1 MAEHAF
7 RKYLIM
13 NLFGF
18 EIVRKTDP
26 AEEQE
31 KQPTFAPEIKDDGAV
46 VVAAGGAYGTYIDL
60 QGAARTEAELVTKYR
75 EMSMHPEVERAVDDI
90 INESIVVEDKQKIVQ
105 INLDDTNLST
115 NIKKR
120 ITEEYETVLSL
131 LDFNKSAFDI
141 YRRWYI
147 DGRMYYHIVIDVT
160 KPSEGIKELRYI
172 DPRKLRKIREV
183 KRKRDSKSQVTQ
195 TQTTQEYF
203 IYNEKGFQNKAG
215 EVGTATAVQGLKIAP
230 DSIVHITS
238 GVLDPMNSVVLGH
251 LHKAIKPLNQLRAL
265 EDATI
270 VYRISRA
277 PERRIFYIDV
287 GNLPKMKAEQYLRD
301 MMTRYKNKVVYDS
314 STGEI
319 RDDRKF
325 MTMLEDYWLPRRD
338 GSRGT
343 EITTLPAGQNLG
355 ELADVEYFQK
365 KLYESLNVPT
375 TRLAQDG
382 MFVFGQDQEVSRD
395 EIKFSKFVDRLRMRF
410 NHLFLN
416 ALKQQLLLK
425 NVMTEDDWKI
435 IEHNIK
441 FDYTKDN
448 YFEQQKTATVMKD
461 RLNALQQIQPFVGK
475 YYSNEWVRKH
485 ILYQSDEEIENMDEQ
500 NMAEQENPLY
510 NQQGVDENGNPVA
523 GGKAPPGMSS
533 SQGPGG
539 GGFGGTAP
547 AEQFN

>member
-1 MAEHAF
+1 MA
-7 RKYLIM
+7 

-18 EIVRKTDP
+18 EIRRAVDP
-26 AEEQE
+26 QEEQE
-31 KQPTFAPEIKDDGAV
+31 KQPAFAPEIKDDGAV
-46 VVAAGGAYGTYIDL
+46 VVAAGGAYGTYVDL

-75 EMSMHPEVERAVDDI
+75 EMSMHPEVERATDDI
-90 INESIVVEDKQKIVQ
+90 LNEAIVIEDKEKIVQ
-105 INLDDTNLST
+105 INLDDTKLSN
-115 NIKKR
+115 NIKKL
-120 ITEEYETVLSL
+120 ITTEFESILTL
-131 LDFNKSAFDI
+131 LDFNKSAYDI
-141 YRRWYI
+141 FKRWYV
-147 DGRMYYHIVIDVT
+147 DGRMYYHVIIDVT
-160 KPSEGIKELRYI
+160 KPNEGIKELRYI

-183 KRKRDSKSQVTQ
+183 KRKRDKQSQVTQ
-195 TQTTQEYF
+195 TQTVQEYF

-238 GVLDPMNSVVLGH
+238 GVLDPMNTVVLSH

-301 MMTRYKNKVVYDS
+301 MMQRHKNKVVYDS

-365 KLYESLNVPT
+365 KLYESLNVPS
-375 TRLAQDG
+375 TRLQQDG
-382 MFVFGQDQEVSRD
+382 AFIFGQDQEVSRD
-395 EIKFSKFVDRLRMRF
+395 EIKFSKFIDRLRMRF
-410 NHLFLN
+410 NHLFLE
-416 ALKQQLLLK
+416 ALKKQLLLK
-425 NVMTEDDWKI
+425 NVMIEEDWQE
-435 IEHNIK
+435 IESHIK

-448 YFEQQKTATVMKD
+448 YFEQQKSTTVLRD
-461 RLNALQQIQPFVGK
+461 RLATLDQMMPYIGR

-485 ILYQSDEEIENMDEQ
+485 VLYQSDEEIEEMDEQ
-500 NMAEQENPLY
+500 SMAEQENPLY
-510 NQQGVDENGNPVA
+510 QQQVDENGNPVQ
-523 GGKAPPGMSS
+523 GGNAPPGQMNP
-533 SQGPGG
+533 QGPGG
-539 GGFGGTAP
+539 GGFGSVAP
-547 AEQFN
+547 TEQFN

>member
-1 MAEHAF
+1 MANF
-7 RKYLIM
+7 
-13 NLFGF
+13 FGF
-18 EIVRKTDP
+18 EIRKATSQQ
-26 AEEQE
+26 EVQE
-31 KQPTFAPEIKDDGAV
+31 KQPAFAPEIKDDGAV

-75 EMSMHPEVERAVDDI
+75 EMAMHPEVEKAVDDI
-90 INESIVVEDKQKIVQ
+90 LNEAIIVEEKEKIVQ
-105 INLDDTNLST
+105 INLDDTKLST
-115 NIKKR
+115 NIKKKV
-120 ITEEYETVLSL
+120 TEEFENILTL

-141 YRRWYI
+141 FRRWYI
-147 DGRMYYHIVIDVT
+147 DGRMYYHIIIDVT
-160 KPSEGIKELRYI
+160 QPGDGIKELRYI

-183 KRKRDSKSQVTQ
+183 KRKRDNKSQVTQ
-195 TQTTQEYF
+195 TQTVQEYF

-238 GVLDPMNSVVLGH
+238 GVLDPMNSVVLSH

-265 EDATI
+265 EDATVI
-270 VYRISRA
+270 YRISRA

-301 MMTRYKNKVVYDS
+301 MMTRHKNKVVYDA

-355 ELADVEYFQK
+355 KLEDVEYFQK
-365 KLYESLNVPT
+365 KLYESLNVPV
-375 TRLAQDG
+375 TRLEQDG
-382 MFVFGQDQEVSRD
+382 SFIFGQGQEISRD
-395 EIKFSKFVDRLRMRF
+395 EIKFTKFIDRVRMRF
-410 NHLFLN
+410 NHLFLD
-416 ALKQQLLLK
+416 ALKRQLLLK
-425 NVMTEDDWKI
+425 NVITEEDWDLF
-435 IEHNIK
+435 ESHIK

-448 YFEQQKTATVMKD
+448 YFEQQKQSSVMTD
-461 RLNALQQIQPFVGK
+461 RINLLTQMSPFIGK

-485 ILYQSDEEIENMDEQ
+485 ILQQSDEEIEEMDEQ
-500 NMAEQENPLY
+500 SMAEMENPLY
-510 NQQGVDENGNPVA
+510 QSATDENGNPVA
-523 GGKAPPGMSS
+523 GGTAPPGTSAS
-533 SQGPGG
+533 GGPGG
-539 GGFGGTAP
+539 AGFGGTAP
-547 AEQFN
+547 AEQPN

>member
-1 MAEHAF
+1 MA
-7 RKYLIM
+7 

-18 EIVRKTDP
+18 EIRRVTDP
-26 AEEQE
+26 IEVQE
-31 KQPTFAPEIKDDGAV
+31 KQPAFAPEIKDDGAV

-75 EMSMHPEVERAVDDI
+75 EMAMHPEVERAVDDI
-90 INESIVVEDKQKIVQ
+90 LNEAIIVEEKEKIVQ
-105 INLDDTNLST
+105 INLDDTKLST
-115 NIKKR
+115 NIKKKV
-120 ITEEYETVLSL
+120 TEEFENILTL

-141 YRRWYI
+141 FRRWYV
-147 DGRMYYHIVIDVT
+147 DGRMYYHVIIDIT
-160 KPSEGIKELRYI
+160 QPGDGIKEMRYI

-195 TQTTQEYF
+195 TQTVQEYF

-215 EVGTATAVQGLKIAP
+215 EVGTATAVQGLKISS

-238 GVLDPMNSVVLGH
+238 GVLDPMNSVVLSH

-265 EDATI
+265 EDATVI
-270 VYRISRA
+270 YRISRA

-301 MMTRYKNKVVYDS
+301 MMTRHKNKVVYDA

-355 ELADVEYFQK
+355 KLEDVEYFQK
-365 KLYESLNVPT
+365 KLYESLNVPV
-375 TRLAQDG
+375 TRLEQDG
-382 MFVFGQDQEVSRD
+382 SFIFGQGQEISRD
-395 EIKFSKFVDRLRMRF
+395 EIKFTKFIDRVRMRF
-410 NHLFLN
+410 NHLFLDS
-416 ALKQQLLLK
+416 LKRQLILK
-425 NVMTEDDWKI
+425 NIITEDDW
-435 IEHNIK
+435 ELFETHIK

-448 YFEQQKTATVMKD
+448 YFEQQKQSSVMTDKIN
-461 RLNALQQIQPFVGK
+461 LVTQMQPFIGK

-485 ILYQSDEEIENMDEQ
+485 ILQQSDEEIEEMDEQ

-510 NQQGVDENGNPVA
+510 QSATDEMGNPVA
-523 GGKAPPGMSS
+523 GGNAPPGTSTP
-533 SQGPGG
+533 QGAAG

-547 AEQFN
+547 TEQAN

>member
-1 MAEHAF
+1 MANF
-7 RKYLIM
+7 
-13 NLFGF
+13 FGF
-18 EIVRKTDP
+18 EIRRATSQQEV
-26 AEEQE
+26 QE
-31 KQPTFAPEIKDDGAV
+31 KQPAFAPEIKDDGAV

-75 EMSMHPEVERAVDDI
+75 EMAMHPEVEKAVDDI
-90 INESIVVEDKQKIVQ
+90 INEAIIVEDKEKIVQ
-105 INLDDTNLST
+105 INLDDTKLST
-115 NIKKR
+115 NIKKK
-120 ITEEYETVLSL
+120 ITEEFENILTL
-131 LDFNKSAFDI
+131 LDFNKSAFDVF
-141 YRRWYI
+141 RRWYI
-147 DGRMYYHIVIDVT
+147 DGRMYYHVIIDVT
-160 KPSEGIKELRYI
+160 QPGDGIKELRYI

-195 TQTTQEYF
+195 TQTVQEYF

-238 GVLDPMNSVVLGH
+238 GVLDPMNSVVLSH

-265 EDATI
+265 EDATVI
-270 VYRISRA
+270 YRISRA

-301 MMTRYKNKVVYDS
+301 MMQRHKNKVVYDAS
-314 STGEI
+314 SGEV

-355 ELADVEYFQK
+355 KLEDVEYFQK

-375 TRLAQDG
+375 TRLEQDG
-382 MFVFGQDQEVSRD
+382 TFIFGQGQEISRD
-395 EIKFSKFVDRLRMRF
+395 EIKFTKFIDRVRMRF
-410 NHLFLN
+410 NHLFLD
-416 ALKQQLLLK
+416 ALKRQLILK
-425 NVMTEDDWKI
+425 NIITEDDWDLF
-435 IEHNIK
+435 ETHIK

-448 YFEQQKTATVMKD
+448 YFEQQKQSTVMSD
-461 RLNALQQIQPFVGK
+461 RINLLTQITPYVGK

-485 ILYQSDEEIENMDEQ
+485 ILQQSDEEIEEMDEQ
-500 NMAEQENPLY
+500 NMAEMENPLY
-510 NQQGVDENGNPVA
+510 QSASDENGNPVA
-523 GGKAPPGMSS
+523 GGTPPPGPAAA
-533 SQGPGG
+533 QGAGG
-539 GGFGGTAP
+539 PGFGGTAP

>member
-1 MAEHAF
+1 MA
-7 RKYLIM
+7 

-18 EIVRKTDP
+18 EIRRATDP
-26 AEEQE
+26 VEVQE
-31 KQPTFAPEIKDDGAV
+31 KQPAFAPEVKDDGAV

-75 EMSMHPEVERAVDDI
+75 EMALHPEVEKAVDDV
-90 INESIVVEDKQKIVQ
+90 INEAIIVEEKEKIVE
-105 INLDDTNLST
+105 INLDDVQLSPNL
-115 NIKKR
+115 KKLV
-120 ITEEYETVLSL
+120 TKEFNNVLSL

-141 YRRWYI
+141 FRRWYI
-147 DGRMYYHIVIDVT
+147 DGRMYYHVIIDVT
-160 KPSEGIKELRYI
+160 KPNDGIKEMRYI

-195 TQTTQEYF
+195 TQTVQEYF

-230 DSIVHITS
+230 DSIIHTTS

-265 EDATI
+265 EDATVI
-270 VYRISRA
+270 YRISRA

-301 MMTRYKNKVVYDS
+301 MMTRHKNKVVYDA

-355 ELADVEYFQK
+355 KLEDVEYFQK
-365 KLYESLNVPT
+365 KLYEALNVPT
-375 TRLAQDG
+375 SRLEQDG
-382 MFVFGQDQEVSRD
+382 TFIFGQGQEISRD
-395 EIKFSKFVDRLRMRF
+395 EIKFTKFIDRMRMRF
-410 NHLFLN
+410 NHLFID
-416 ALKQQLLLK
+416 ALKRQLILK
-425 NVMTEDDWKI
+425 NVMTDEDWEL
-435 IEHNIK
+435 IETNIR
-441 FDYTKDN
+441 FDYAKDN
-448 YFEQQKTATVMKD
+448 YFEQQKQSSVLTD
-461 RLNALQQIQPFVGK
+461 RMNLLNQIMPYVGK

-485 ILYQSDEEIENMDEQ
+485 ILQQSDADIEEMDEQ

-510 NQQGVDENGNPVA
+510 QAPTDADGNPVA
-523 GGKAPPGMSS
+523 GGNPPPGPAAA
-533 SQGPGG
+533 QGAGG
-539 GGFGGTAP
+539 PGFGGTAP
-547 AEQFN
+547 AEQAN

>member
-1 MAEHAF
+1 MA
-7 RKYLIM
+7 

-18 EIVRKTDP
+18 EIRRAVDP
-26 AEEQE
+26 QEEQE
-31 KQPTFAPEIKDDGAV
+31 KQPAFAPEIKDDGAV
-46 VVAAGGAYGTYIDL
+46 VVAAGGAYGTYVDL

-75 EMSMHPEVERAVDDI
+75 EMSMHPEVERATDDI
-90 INESIVVEDKQKIVQ
+90 LNEAIVVEDKEKIIQ
-105 INLDDTNLST
+105 INLDDTKLSN
-115 NIKKR
+115 NIKKL
-120 ITEEYETVLSL
+120 ITTEFENVLTL
-131 LDFNKSAFDI
+131 LDFNKSAYDI
-141 YRRWYI
+141 FKRWYV
-147 DGRMYYHIVIDVT
+147 DGRMYYHIIIDVT
-160 KPSEGIKELRYI
+160 KPNEGIKEMRYI

-183 KRKRDSKSQVTQ
+183 KRKRDKQSQVTQ
-195 TQTTQEYF
+195 TQTVQEYF

-215 EVGTATAVQGLKIAP
+215 EVGTATAVQGLKIAQ

-238 GVLDPMNSVVLGH
+238 GVLDPMNTVVLSH

-301 MMTRYKNKVVYDS
+301 MMQRHKNKVVYDS

-365 KLYESLNVPT
+365 KLYESLNVPS
-375 TRLAQDG
+375 TRLQQDG
-382 MFVFGQDQEVSRD
+382 AFIFGQDQEVSRD
-395 EIKFSKFVDRLRMRF
+395 EIKFSKFIDRLRMRF
-410 NHLFLN
+410 NHLFLE
-416 ALKQQLLLK
+416 ALKKQLLLK
-425 NVMTEDDWKI
+425 NIMTDEDWEL
-435 IEHNIK
+435 IESHVK

-448 YFEQQKTATVMKD
+448 YFEQQKSTTVMRD
-461 RLNALQQIQPFVGK
+461 RLTTLDQLQPYIGK

-485 ILYQSDEEIENMDEQ
+485 VLYQSDEEIEEMDEQ

-510 NQQGVDENGNPVA
+510 QQQVDQNGNPVQ
-523 GGKAPPGMSS
+523 GGNAPPGQSNP
-533 SQGPGG
+533 QGPGG
-539 GGFGGTAP
+539 GGFGSVAP
-547 AEQFN
+547 TEQFN

>member
-1 MAEHAF
+1 MA
-7 RKYLIM
+7 

-18 EIVRKTDP
+18 EIRRAVDP
-26 AEEQE
+26 QEEQD
-31 KQPTFAPEIKDDGAV
+31 KQPAFAPEIKDDGAV
-46 VVAAGGAYGTYIDL
+46 VVAAGGAYGTYVDL

-75 EMSMHPEVERAVDDI
+75 EMSMHPEVERATDDI
-90 INESIVVEDKQKIVQ
+90 LNEAIVIEDKEKIVQ
-105 INLDDTNLST
+105 INLDDTKLST
-115 NIKKR
+115 NIKKL
-120 ITEEYETVLSL
+120 ITTEFESVLTL
-131 LDFNKSAFDI
+131 LDFNKSAYDI
-141 YRRWYI
+141 FKRWYV
-147 DGRMYYHIVIDVT
+147 DGRMYYHIIIDIT
-160 KPSEGIKELRYI
+160 KPNEGIKELRYI
-172 DPRKLRKIREV
+172 DPRKLRKIREI
-183 KRKRDSKSQVTQ
+183 KRKRDKQSQVTQ
-195 TQTTQEYF
+195 TQTVQEYF

-215 EVGTATAVQGLKIAP
+215 EVGTATSVQGLKIAP
-230 DSIVHITS
+230 DSIIHTTS
-238 GVLDPMNSVVLGH
+238 GMLDPMNTVVLSH

-301 MMTRYKNKVVYDS
+301 MMQRHKNKVVYDS

-365 KLYESLNVPT
+365 KLYESLNVPA
-375 TRLAQDG
+375 TRLQQDG
-382 MFVFGQDQEVSRD
+382 AFIFGQDQEVSRD
-395 EIKFSKFVDRLRMRF
+395 EIKFSKFIDRLRMRF
-410 NHLFLN
+410 NHLFLE
-416 ALKQQLLLK
+416 ALKKQLLLK
-425 NVMTEDDWKI
+425 NVMTEEDWEA
-435 IEHNIK
+435 IESQVK

-448 YFEQQKTATVMKD
+448 YFEQQKSTTVMRD
-461 RLNALQQIQPFVGK
+461 RLTTLDQMQPYIGK

-485 ILYQSDEEIENMDEQ
+485 VLYQSDEEIEEMDEQ
-500 NMAEQENPLY
+500 NMSEQENPLY
-510 NQQGVDENGNPVA
+510 KQQVDEGGNPVQ
-523 GGKAPPGMSS
+523 GGNAPPGQNNP
-533 SQGPGG
+533 QGPGG
-539 GGFGGTAP
+539 GGFGSVAP

>member
-1 MAEHAF
+1 MA
-7 RKYLIM
+7 

-18 EIVRKTDP
+18 EIRRAVDP
-26 AEEQE
+26 QEEQD
-31 KQPTFAPEIKDDGAV
+31 KQPAFAPEIKDDGAV
-46 VVAAGGAYGTYIDL
+46 VVAAGGAYGTYVDL

-75 EMSMHPEVERAVDDI
+75 EMSMHPEVERATDDI
-90 INESIVVEDKQKIVQ
+90 LNEAIVIEDKEKIVQ
-105 INLDDTNLST
+105 INLDDTKLST
-115 NIKKR
+115 NIKKL
-120 ITEEYETVLSL
+120 ITTEFESVLTL
-131 LDFNKSAFDI
+131 LDFNKSAYDI
-141 YRRWYI
+141 FKRWYV
-147 DGRMYYHIVIDVT
+147 DGRMYYHIIIDIT
-160 KPSEGIKELRYI
+160 KPNEGIKELRYI
-172 DPRKLRKIREV
+172 DPRKLRKIREI
-183 KRKRDSKSQVTQ
+183 KRKRDKQSQVTQ
-195 TQTTQEYF
+195 TQTVQEYF

-215 EVGTATAVQGLKIAP
+215 EVGTATSVQGLKIAP
-230 DSIVHITS
+230 DSIIHTTS
-238 GVLDPMNSVVLGH
+238 GMLDPMNTVVLSH

-301 MMTRYKNKVVYDS
+301 MMQRHKNKVVYDS

-365 KLYESLNVPT
+365 KLYESLNVPA
-375 TRLAQDG
+375 TRLQQDG
-382 MFVFGQDQEVSRD
+382 AFIFGQDQEVSRD
-395 EIKFSKFVDRLRMRF
+395 EIKFSKFIDRLRMRF
-410 NHLFLN
+410 NHLFLE
-416 ALKQQLLLK
+416 ALKKQLLLK
-425 NVMTEDDWKI
+425 NVMTEEDWEA
-435 IEHNIK
+435 IESQVK

-448 YFEQQKTATVMKD
+448 YFEQQKSTTVMRD
-461 RLNALQQIQPFVGK
+461 RLTTLDQMQPYIGK

-485 ILYQSDEEIENMDEQ
+485 ILYQSDEEIEEMDEQ
-500 NMAEQENPLY
+500 SMSEQENPLY
-510 NQQGVDENGNPVA
+510 KQQVDEAGNPVQ
-523 GGKAPPGMSS
+523 GGNAPPGQNNP
-533 SQGPGG
+533 QGPGG
-539 GGFGGTAP
+539 GGFGSVAP

>member
-1 MAEHAF
+1 
-7 RKYLIM
+7 M

-18 EIVRKTDP
+18 EIIRKTDP
-26 AEEQE
+26 AEEQA
-31 KQPTFAPEIKDDGAV
+31 KQPAFAPEIKDDGAV

-75 EMSMHPEVERAVDDI
+75 EMSMHPEVERASDDI
-90 INESIVVEDKQKIVQ
+90 VNEAIVVEDKTKIVQ
-105 INLDDTNLST
+105 VNLDDTKLST
-115 NIKKR
+115 NIKKL
-120 ITEEYETVLSL
+120 ITQEFENVLDL
-131 LDFNKSAFDI
+131 LDFNKSAYDI
-141 YRRWYI
+141 FKRWYV
-147 DGRMYYHIVIDVT
+147 DGRMYYHVIIDVT
-160 KPSEGIKELRYI
+160 KPGDGIKELRYI

-183 KRKRDSKSQVTQ
+183 KRKRDGKSQVTQ
-195 TQTTQEYF
+195 TETVQEYF

-230 DSIVHITS
+230 DSIVHVTS
-238 GVLDPMNSVVLGH
+238 GLLDPMNSVVLGH

-301 MMTRYKNKVVYDS
+301 MMTRHKNKVVYDS

-365 KLYESLNVPT
+365 KLYESLNVPSS
-375 TRLAQDG
+375 RLQQDG
-382 MFVFGQDQEVSRD
+382 AFIFGQDQEISRD
-395 EIKFSKFVDRLRMRF
+395 EIKFTKYIERLRMRF
-410 NHLFLN
+410 NHLFLG
-416 ALKQQLLLK
+416 ALQKQLVLK
-425 NVMTEDDWKI
+425 NVLTEEDWDL
-435 IEHNIK
+435 IETHIK
-441 FDYTKDN
+441 FDYTQDN
-448 YFEQQKTATVMKD
+448 YFEQQKTTSVLKD
-461 RLNALQQIQPFVGK
+461 RLSTLDQIIPHIGK
-475 YYSNEWVRKH
+475 FYSNEWVRKH
-485 ILYQSDEEIENMDEQ
+485 VLYQSDEEIEEMDEQ
-500 NMAEQENPLY
+500 NMAEQDNPMY
-510 NQQGVDENGNPVA
+510 QQPGVDENGNPVQ
-523 GGKAPPGMSS
+523 GGNAPPGMNTA
-533 SQGPGG
+533 QGPGG
-539 GGFGGTAP
+539 GGFGSTAP
-547 AEQFN
+547 TEQAN

>member
-1 MAEHAF
+1 MA
-7 RKYLIM
+7 

-18 EIVRKTDP
+18 EIRRATDP
-26 AEEQE
+26 VEVQE
-31 KQPTFAPEIKDDGAV
+31 KQPAFAPEIKDDGAV

-75 EMSMHPEVERAVDDI
+75 EMALHPEVEKAVDDV
-90 INESIVVEDKQKIVQ
+90 INEAIIVEDKEKIVE
-105 INLDDTNLST
+105 INLDDVQLSPNL
-115 NIKKR
+115 KKLV
-120 ITEEYETVLSL
+120 TKEFNNVLSL

-141 YRRWYI
+141 FRRWYI
-147 DGRMYYHIVIDVT
+147 DGRMYYHVIIDIT
-160 KPSEGIKELRYI
+160 KPNDGIKEMRYI

-195 TQTTQEYF
+195 TQTVQEYF
-203 IYNEKGFQNKAG
+203 IFNEKGFQNKAG
-215 EVGTATAVQGLKIAP
+215 EVGTSTAVQGLKIAP
-230 DSIVHITS
+230 DSIIHTTS

-265 EDATI
+265 EDATVI
-270 VYRISRA
+270 YRISRA

-301 MMTRYKNKVVYDS
+301 MMTRHKNKVVYDA

-355 ELADVEYFQK
+355 KLEDVEYFQK
-365 KLYESLNVPT
+365 KLYEALNVPT
-375 TRLAQDG
+375 SRLEQDG
-382 MFVFGQDQEVSRD
+382 TFIFGQGQEISRD
-395 EIKFSKFVDRLRMRF
+395 EIKFTKFIDRMRMRF
-410 NHLFLN
+410 NHLFIDT
-416 ALKQQLLLK
+416 LKRQLILK
-425 NVMTEDDWKI
+425 NVVTEEDW
-435 IEHNIK
+435 ELFETNIR
-441 FDYTKDN
+441 FDYAKDN
-448 YFEQQKTATVMKD
+448 YFEQQKQSSVLTD
-461 RLNALQQIQPFVGK
+461 RMNLLNQIMPYVGK

-485 ILYQSDEEIENMDEQ
+485 ILQQSDQDIEEMDEQ

-510 NQQGVDENGNPVA
+510 QAAADENGNPVA
-523 GGKAPPGMSS
+523 GGNPPPGPAAA
-533 SQGPGG
+533 QGAGG
-539 GGFGGTAP
+539 PGFGGTAP

>member
-1 MAEHAF
+1 MA
-7 RKYLIM
+7 

-18 EIVRKTDP
+18 EIRRAVDP
-26 AEEQE
+26 QEEQD
-31 KQPTFAPEIKDDGAV
+31 KQPAFAPEIKDDGAV
-46 VVAAGGAYGTYIDL
+46 VVAAGGAYGTYVDL

-75 EMSMHPEVERAVDDI
+75 EMSMHPEVERATDDI
-90 INESIVVEDKQKIVQ
+90 LNEAIVIEDKEKIVQ
-105 INLDDTNLST
+105 INLDDTKLSA
-115 NIKKR
+115 NIKKL
-120 ITEEYETVLSL
+120 ITTEFESVLTL
-131 LDFNKSAFDI
+131 LDFNKSAYDI
-141 YRRWYI
+141 FKRWYV
-147 DGRMYYHIVIDVT
+147 DGRMYYHIIIDIT
-160 KPSEGIKELRYI
+160 KPNEGIKELRYI
-172 DPRKLRKIREV
+172 DPRKLRKIREI
-183 KRKRDSKSQVTQ
+183 KRKRDKQSQVTQ
-195 TQTTQEYF
+195 TQTVQEYF

-230 DSIVHITS
+230 DSIIHTTS
-238 GVLDPMNSVVLGH
+238 GVLDPMNTVVLSH

-287 GNLPKMKAEQYLRD
+287 GNLPKMKAEQYIRD
-301 MMTRYKNKVVYDS
+301 MMQRHKNKVVYDS

-365 KLYESLNVPT
+365 KLYESLNVPA
-375 TRLAQDG
+375 TRLQQDG
-382 MFVFGQDQEVSRD
+382 AFIFGQDQEVSRD
-395 EIKFSKFVDRLRMRF
+395 EIKFSKFIDRLRMRF
-410 NHLFLN
+410 NHLFLE
-416 ALKQQLLLK
+416 ALKKQLLLK
-425 NVMTEDDWKI
+425 NVMTEEDWEA
-435 IEHNIK
+435 IESYVK

-448 YFEQQKTATVMKD
+448 YFEQQKSTTVMRD
-461 RLNALQQIQPFVGK
+461 RLTTLDQMQPYIGK

-485 ILYQSDEEIENMDEQ
+485 VLYQSDEEIEEMDEQ
-500 NMAEQENPLY
+500 SMAEQENPLY
-510 NQQGVDENGNPVA
+510 QQQVDEAGNPVQ
-523 GGKAPPGMSS
+523 GGNAPPGQNNP
-533 SQGPGG
+533 QGPGG
-539 GGFGGTAP
+539 GGFGSVAP

>member
-1 MAEHAF
+1 MA
-7 RKYLIM
+7 

-18 EIVRKTDP
+18 EIRRAVDP
-26 AEEQE
+26 QEEQD
-31 KQPTFAPEIKDDGAV
+31 KQPAFAPEIKDDGAV
-46 VVAAGGAYGTYIDL
+46 VVAAGGAYGTYVDL

-75 EMSMHPEVERAVDDI
+75 EMSMHPEVERATDDI
-90 INESIVVEDKQKIVQ
+90 LNEAIVLEDKEKIVQ
-105 INLDDTNLST
+105 INLDDTKLSN
-115 NIKKR
+115 NIKKL
-120 ITEEYETVLSL
+120 ITTEFESVLTL
-131 LDFNKSAFDI
+131 LDFNKSAYDI
-141 YRRWYI
+141 FKRWYV
-147 DGRMYYHIVIDVT
+147 DGRMYYHIIIDIT
-160 KPSEGIKELRYI
+160 KPNEGIKELRYI
-172 DPRKLRKIREV
+172 DPRKLRKIREI
-183 KRKRDSKSQVTQ
+183 KRKRDKQSQVTQ
-195 TQTTQEYF
+195 TQTVQEYF

-230 DSIVHITS
+230 DSIIHTTS
-238 GVLDPMNSVVLGH
+238 GVLDPMNTVVLSH

-287 GNLPKMKAEQYLRD
+287 GNLPKMKAEQYMRD
-301 MMTRYKNKVVYDS
+301 MMQRHKNKVVYDS

-365 KLYESLNVPT
+365 KLYESLNVPA
-375 TRLAQDG
+375 TRLQQDG
-382 MFVFGQDQEVSRD
+382 AFIFGQDQEVSRD
-395 EIKFSKFVDRLRMRF
+395 EIKFSKFIDRLRMRF
-410 NHLFLN
+410 NHLFLE
-416 ALKQQLLLK
+416 ALKKQLLLK
-425 NVMTEDDWKI
+425 NVMMEEDWEA
-435 IEHNIK
+435 IESNIK

-448 YFEQQKTATVMKD
+448 YFEQQKSTTVMRD
-461 RLNALQQIQPFVGK
+461 RLTTLDQLQPYIGK

-485 ILYQSDEEIENMDEQ
+485 ILYQSDEEIEEMDEQ
-500 NMAEQENPLY
+500 SMAEQENPLY
-510 NQQGVDENGNPVA
+510 QQQVDEAGNPVQ
-523 GGKAPPGMSS
+523 GGNAPPGQNSP
-533 SQGPGG
+533 QGPGG
-539 GGFGGTAP
+539 GGFGSVAP

>member
-1 MAEHAF
+1 MA
-7 RKYLIM
+7 

-18 EIVRKTDP
+18 EIRRAVDP
-26 AEEQE
+26 KEEQD
-31 KQPTFAPEIKDDGAV
+31 KQPAFAPEITDDGAV

-105 INLDDTNLST
+105 INLDDTELST
-115 NIKKR
+115 SIKKM
-120 ITEEYETVLSL
+120 ITKEFGGILTL
-131 LDFNKSAFDI
+131 LDFNKTAFDI
-141 YRRWYI
+141 FRRWYV
-147 DGRMYYHIVIDVT
+147 DGRMYYHIMIDVT
-160 KPSEGIKELRYI
+160 KPGDGIKELRYI

-183 KRKRDSKSQVTQ
+183 KRKRDSKAQVTQ
-195 TQTTQEYF
+195 TQTVQDYF

-230 DSIVHITS
+230 DSIIHITS
-238 GVLDPMNSVVLGH
+238 GVLDPMNTVVLGH

-365 KLYESLNVPT
+365 KLYESLSVPAS
-375 TRLAQDG
+375 RLQQDG
-382 MFVFGQDQEVSRD
+382 AFIFGQDQEISRD
-395 EIKFSKFVDRLRMRF
+395 EIKFSKFIERLRMRF
-410 NHLFLN
+410 NHLFLE
-416 ALKQQLLLK
+416 ALKMQLLLK
-425 NVMTEDDWKI
+425 NVITDEDWKL
-435 IEHNIK
+435 IETHIK
-441 FDYTKDN
+441 FDYTQDN
-448 YFEQQKTATVMKD
+448 YFEQQKSISVLRD
-461 RLNALQQIQPFVGK
+461 RLRSLDQISPYIGK

-485 ILYQSDEEIENMDEQ
+485 VLYQSDEDIEEMDEQ
-500 NMAEQENPLY
+500 NMGEQENPLY
-510 NQQGVDENGNPVA
+510 QQPGVDEAGNPVP
-523 GGKAPPGMSS
+523 GGNPPPGQAAA
-533 SQGPGG
+533 SQGI
-539 GGFGGTAP
+539 AP
-547 AEQFN
+547 EQQTN

>member
-1 MAEHAF
+1 
-7 RKYLIM
+7 M

-26 AEEQE
+26 AEEQA
-31 KQPTFAPEIKDDGAV
+31 KQPAFAPEIKDDGAV

-75 EMSMHPEVERAVDDI
+75 EMSMHPEVERASDDI
-90 INESIVVEDKQKIVQ
+90 VNEAIVVEDKTKIVQ
-105 INLDDTNLST
+105 VNLDNTDLST
-115 NIKKR
+115 NIKKL
-120 ITEEYETVLSL
+120 ITKEFENVLSL
-131 LDFNKSAFDI
+131 LDFNKSAYDI
-141 YRRWYI
+141 FKRWYV
-147 DGRMYYHIVIDVT
+147 DGRMYYHVIIDIT
-160 KPSEGIKELRYI
+160 KPGDGIKELRYI

-183 KRKRDSKSQVTQ
+183 KRKRDSKAQVTQ
-195 TQTTQEYF
+195 TETVQEYF

-230 DSIVHITS
+230 DSIVHVTS
-238 GVLDPMNSVVLGH
+238 GLLDPMNSVVLGH

-301 MMTRYKNKVVYDS
+301 MMTRHKNKVVYDA

-355 ELADVEYFQK
+355 KLEDVEYFQK
-365 KLYESLNVPT
+365 KLYESLNVPAS
-375 TRLAQDG
+375 RLQQDG
-382 MFVFGQDQEVSRD
+382 AFIFGQDQEISRD
-395 EIKFSKFVDRLRMRF
+395 EIKFSKYIERLRMRF
-410 NHLFLN
+410 NHLFLG
-416 ALKQQLLLK
+416 ALEKQLILK
-425 NVMTEDDWKI
+425 KVITEEDWEL
-435 IEHNIK
+435 IETHIK
-441 FDYTKDN
+441 FDYAQDN
-448 YFEQQKTATVMKD
+448 YFEQQKSSTTLKE
-461 RLNALQQIQPFVGK
+461 RLSSLDQITPYVGK

-485 ILYQSDEEIENMDEQ
+485 VLYQSDEEIEEMDEQ
-500 NMAEQENPLY
+500 NMAEQENPFH
-510 NQQGVDENGNPVA
+510 QQPGVDENGNPVQ
-523 GGKAPPGMSS
+523 GGNAPPGMNTA
-533 SQGPGG
+533 QGPGG
-539 GGFGGTAP
+539 GGFGSTAP
-547 AEQFN
+547 TEQAN

>member
-1 MAEHAF
+1 MA
-7 RKYLIM
+7 

-18 EIVRKTDP
+18 EIRRATDP
-26 AEEQE
+26 VEVQE
-31 KQPTFAPEIKDDGAV
+31 KQPAFAPEIKDDGAV

-75 EMSMHPEVERAVDDI
+75 EMALHPEVERAVDDI
-90 INESIVVEDKQKIVQ
+90 MNEAIIVEDKAKIVE
-105 INLDDTNLST
+105 INLDDVDLSPNVKKLIT
-115 NIKKR
+115 KEFNNI
-120 ITEEYETVLSL
+120 LSL

-141 YRRWYI
+141 FRRWYI
-147 DGRMYYHIVIDVT
+147 DGRMYYHVIIDIT
-160 KPSEGIKELRYI
+160 KPGDGIKEMRYI

-195 TQTTQEYF
+195 TQTVQEYF

-230 DSIVHITS
+230 DSIIHTTS

-265 EDATI
+265 EDATVI
-270 VYRISRA
+270 YRISRA

-301 MMTRYKNKVVYDS
+301 MMTRHKNKVVYDA

-355 ELADVEYFQK
+355 KLEDVEYFQK

-375 TRLAQDG
+375 TRLEQDG
-382 MFVFGQDQEVSRD
+382 AFIFGQGQEISRD
-395 EIKFSKFVDRLRMRF
+395 EIKFTKFIDRMRMRF
-410 NHLFLN
+410 NHLFLD
-416 ALKQQLLLK
+416 ALQRQLLLK
-425 NVMTEDDWKI
+425 NVITEEDWELFETHI
-435 IEHNIK
+435 R
-441 FDYTKDN
+441 FDYAKDN
-448 YFEQQKTATVMKD
+448 YFEQQKQATVLTD
-461 RLNALQQIQPFVGK
+461 RMNLLNAVMPYVGK

-485 ILYQSDEEIENMDEQ
+485 ILQQSDEDIEEMDEQ

-510 NQQGVDENGNPVA
+510 KSPDEGGDGSVA
-523 GGKAPPGMSS
+523 GGTPPPGPAAA
-533 SQGPGG
+533 QGSNG

-547 AEQFN
+547 AEQAN